1 MRKTRW
7 ILGILVCN
15 LLIAAICLGAF
26 WLQVSGEL
34 QEPLAVDGPTLFK
47 VVRGV
52 SFRSVAKSLENRG
65 WVDSHQALVWFG
77 RLAGLPLEV
86 QAGTYEI
93 LPNLTLKRFLDKLAR
108 GETKA
113 FSVTFVEGSSFSE
126 IRAVLAQQPYLRH
139 SLGRLDDGQ
148 VAREL
153 DLEAPSPE
161 GMIFPATYF
170 YQDGS
175 DDLSLLRR
183 AADRMQQ
190 VLLTA
195 WRERKSGLPYR
206 SPYETLIMASI
217 VEKETAL
224 ADERPLV
231 AGVFVRR
238 LQRGMRLQTDPTVIF
253 GLGAEF
259 DGDLKRQ
266 HLKTDTPYNTYTRR
280 GLPPTP
286 IAMPGEAAI
295 KAALQPAE
303 GDALFFVATGDGGH
317 HFSASLD
324 EHNAA
329 VRRYQLGME

>member
-7 ILGILVCN
+7 ILGILAFN

-52 SFRSVAKSLENRG
+52 SFSSVAQSLENRG

-108 GETKA
+108 GETKT
-113 FSVTFVEGSSFSE
+113 FSVTFVEGSSFRE
-126 IRAVLAQQPYLRH
+126 IRTVLAQQPYLRH
-139 SLGRLDDGQ
+139 SLGRLDDSQ

-266 HLKTDTPYNTYTRR
+266 HLKMDTPYNTYIRR